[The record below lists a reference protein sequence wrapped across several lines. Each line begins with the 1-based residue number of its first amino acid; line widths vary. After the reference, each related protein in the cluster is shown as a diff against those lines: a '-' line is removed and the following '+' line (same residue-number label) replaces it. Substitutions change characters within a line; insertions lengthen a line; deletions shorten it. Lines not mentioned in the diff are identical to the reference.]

1 MSGPKFSHRAEFAL
15 VAGME
20 RLVCA
25 LSERTAER
33 VGGALGAAVYSPLG
47 LRRDVVLANLRLAFP
62 EQTPEWI
69 DSVAR
74 AAFRHLGRE
83 AVAMMRMST
92 LDAAEIRERTIA
104 PEWDRLETALAA
116 GRGAILAT
124 GHFGNWE
131 IGAAAVAA
139 RGVPMAAVVRRQG
152 NPLFDARLDA
162 LRRSLGVETISQH
175 DAPRLV
181 PRLLRRGGVVG
192 LVSDQ
197 DARRAGVFV
206 PFFGRAASTHR
217 GPALFSLGS
226 AHRSSPAPPPAC
238 RARSRA
244 TRCLA
249 AGRLRAHRRA
259 RRRCAAP
266 DGRTRRTPRSGGA
279 PPPGAVLLVPPALEE
294 LAAIGTRAG

>member
-1 MSGPKFSHRAEFAL
+1 
-15 VAGME
+15 
-20 RLVCA
+20 
-25 LSERTAER
+25 
-33 VGGALGAAVYSPLG
+33 
-47 LRRDVVLANLRLAFP
+47 
-62 EQTPEWI
+62 
-69 DSVAR
+69 
-74 AAFRHLGRE
+74 
-83 AVAMMRMST
+83 MMRMST

-217 GPALFSLGS
+217 GPALFSLRLG
-226 AHRSSPAPPPAC
+226 APVFAC
-238 RARSRA
+238 TAARLPGRGAALRGLRCAGRFRAYRRSR
-244 TRCLA
+244 
-249 AGRLRAHRRA
+249 GRR
-259 RRRCAAP
+259 AAP
-266 DGRTRRTPRSGGA
+266 DGRKPPRASKPRCAATRSSTS
-279 PPPGAVLLVPPALEE
+279 VPSTLEDA
-294 LAAIGTRAG
+294 AAIGTRVG